1 MEFIKNLNIP
11 FGFSPVKRIKL
22 IHGYDVSKEINKEDY
37 ATLPF
42 SMPEELFIEFE
53 QIMVGNG
60 GEDEQ

>member
-42 SMPEELFIEFE
+42 SMPEELFVEFE
-53 QIMVGNG
+53 
-60 GEDEQ
+60 